1 MGMDGFVWFTAVVED
16 RNDPAKLGRV
26 RIRCLGLHTEDKLEI
41 PTESLPWAHV
51 MHTIH
56 DPSMQGMGTTPSFL
70 VEGTWVVGFFRDAT
84 EMQQP
89 VVMGTL
95 PGYNQLPDGIG
106 ENTSPEAL
114 AQYRRDQ
121 SNVGFADPNGKYPQY
136 PNESSGHTL
145 GESDVNRLARGDGNY
160 RHRILEQKQLVSEE
174 FSGIE
179 TAQSGNF
186 DLPIDNADNSSLYP
200 YNHVFESESGHIREY
215 DDTYGN
221 ERIHEYHKSGTFYEI
236 NAGGTKVVHVIGDN
250 YEFVAGSNYINV
262 KGDVNLTIDGNAE
275 TYVKEDYSIRCKNL
289 NIEVEENF
297 DTYVKGNT
305 TQFYGDPSLTDPADQ
320 PIFQTTALGAVSQ
333 RYDTSMD
340 FVFTKDVT
348 YTYGAKLSLAVTGA
362 VTEVYGSTIDRSILG
377 AQTDIHAAAYN
388 INSTG
393 GGVNINSV
401 DELKLFSTEVDL
413 KASSGITLDA
423 SDINLNSGGSDDLA
437 ARKGDTALGSDPGHS
452 SHGDDITSTI
462 NSASATVKI
471 GSADPG
477 VGTPSIEA
485 STLVLTEVPEEDVP
499 LDERVNTQG
508 PDNTERAGTGGNNP
522 PPEGGGHAVPAI
534 PIKLSNSEIT
544 AKVAAAGIDT
554 TNLSIAQQKEALGD
568 ITTTVDTIKPET
580 VDTPEGKE
588 LITDKSDPSSFEYG
602 ERVPKRVVGGSPT
615 TNQNQ
620 YRTYLGVPTAGKG
633 FGDLL
638 DASEIT
644 DDIRKRY
651 SNRYFPD
658 NYPIV
663 QLRGKPRLVLATT
676 AETLNIGGVK
686 NEILFIAEKAAFDL
700 GKQLVVNSARRTPE
714 YNAYIGGA
722 TYSKHVTGEALD
734 IRTWN
739 MNRKEK
745 ILFLDSVLKYGAL
758 AAVHYK
764 GDGFLHIDIYYEKRN
779 KDGKRTW
786 RSAQSMFWSTY
797 AKYDH
802 PYRR

>member
-1 MGMDGFVWFTAVVED
+1 MSNYHMGMDGFVWFTAVVED

-160 RHRILEQKQLVSEE
+160 VHRILEEKQLVSEE
-174 FSGIE
+174 FSEIE

-186 DLPIDNADNSSLYP
+186 SMPYENTTNFTRYP
-200 YNHVFESESGHIREY
+200 YNHVFESESGHVREY
-215 DDTYGN
+215 DDTSGQ
-221 ERIHEYHKSGTFYEI
+221 ERIQEYHRVGTFYEI
-236 NAGGTKVVHVIGDN
+236 DGGGNRVVHVVGEN
-250 YEFVAGSNYINV
+250 YEFIAGNNYVNV
-262 KGDVNLTIDGNAE
+262 KGDVKLTIDGNAE
-275 TYVKEDYSIRCKNL
+275 TYVKEDYNIRCKNL

-297 DTYVKGNT
+297 DTFVKGNT
-305 TQFYGDPSLTDPADQ
+305 TQFYGDPSLDVENQ

-423 SDINLNSGGSDDLA
+423 SDVNINSGGSGDLA
-437 ARKGDTALGSDPGHS
+437 ARKGDTADQGDDPAGISGSDGS
-452 SHGDDITSTI
+452 NVIETG
-462 NSASATVKI
+462 SATVKI

-499 LDERVNTQG
+499 LDERVDTQG
-508 PDNTERAGTGGNNP
+508 PDNTEGAGTGGNNP
-522 PPEGGGHAVPAI
+522 PPEGGGHAIPAI
-534 PIKLSNSEIT
+534 PIRPTREEIRNQ
-544 AKVAAAGIDT
+544 VDSAGIET
-554 TNLSIAQQKEALGD
+554 TDLSVAQQIEAQKAITKTIGD
-568 ITTTVDTIKPET
+568 IYKEKRGTEEGNKLVNEEADFSTFET
-580 VDTPEGKE
+580 
-588 LITDKSDPSSFEYG
+588 G
-602 ERVPKRVVGGSPT
+602 ERVPPVTTGSEV

-620 YRTYLGVPTAGKG
+620 YRTYLGVPTVGKVS
-633 FGDLL
+633 GDVF
-638 DASEIT
+638 DESELT
-644 DDIRKRY
+644 DDIRSRNPSAFFP
-651 SNRYFPD
+651 SNYRV
-658 NYPIV
+658 V
-663 QLRGKPRLVLATT
+663 QLRGEPRLKIRTNRGILMTNMKRKILSI
-676 AETLNIGGVK
+676 AEQAAFDVGKQLLIHSAYRTPASNTNARGVK
-686 NEILFIAEKAAFDL
+686 NSYHMKGQAMD
-700 GKQLVVNSARRTPE
+700 
-714 YNAYIGGA
+714 IGYGNMTIKEQRIFVESIFKNGA
-722 TYSKHVTGEALD
+722 KCCGYYSKGFIHFDDGRNRYWIYPPRHLQD
-734 IRTWN
+734 IH
-739 MNRKEK
+739 KKYK
-745 ILFLDSVLKYGAL
+745 IAPFKNG
-758 AAVHYK
+758 
-764 GDGFLHIDIYYEKRN
+764 
-779 KDGKRTW
+779 
-786 RSAQSMFWSTY
+786 
-797 AKYDH
+797 
-802 PYRR
+802 

>member
-95 PGYNQLPDGIG
+95 PGYAG
-106 ENTSPEAL
+106 EIADTTK
-114 AQYRRDQ
+114 
-121 SNVGFADPNGKYPQY
+121 GFCDPSGTYPQN
-136 PNESSGHTL
+136 PNPKSGHDL

-160 RHRILEQKQLVSEE
+160 VHRILEEKQLVSEE
-174 FSGIE
+174 FSEIE

-186 DLPIDNADNSSLYP
+186 SMPYENSTNFTQYP
-200 YNHVFESESGHIREY
+200 YNHVFESESGHVREY
-215 DDTYGN
+215 DDTTGQ
-221 ERIHEYHKSGTFYEI
+221 ERIQEYHRVGTFYEVD
-236 NAGGTKVVHVIGDN
+236 AGGNRVVHVVGEN
-250 YEFVAGSNYINV
+250 YEFIAGNNYVNI

-275 TYVKEDYSIRCKNL
+275 TYVKEDYNIRCKNL

-297 DTYVKGNT
+297 DTFVKGNT
-305 TQFYGDPSLTDPADQ
+305 TQFYGDPSLDVENQ

-477 VGTPSIEA
+477 VGTPSIAA

-508 PDNTERAGTGGNNP
+508 PDNTEGAGTGGNNP
-522 PPEGGGHAVPAI
+522 PPEGGGHAVPAV

-588 LITDKSDPSSFEYG
+588 LITGKADPSSFEYG

-638 DASEIT
+638 HASEIT

-764 GDGFLHIDIYYEKRN
+764 GDGFLHIDIYYEKAN